1 MMKTNFLRS
10 EGCIILFGREEDTP
24 PNMDPPDNEPHTQ
37 KLSKD
42 PHEAD
47 IPDYPGINPK
57 NQVVG
62 ELAVH

>member
-1 MMKTNFLRS
+1 
-10 EGCIILFGREEDTP
+10 
-24 PNMDPPDNEPHTQ
+24 MDPPDNEPHTQ

-57 NQVVG
+57 NQVDG